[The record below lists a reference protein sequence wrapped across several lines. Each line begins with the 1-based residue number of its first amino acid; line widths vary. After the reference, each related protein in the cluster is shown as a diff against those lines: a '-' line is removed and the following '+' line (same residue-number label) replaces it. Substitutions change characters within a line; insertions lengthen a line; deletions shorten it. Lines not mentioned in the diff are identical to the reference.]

1 MILGDL
7 GADVIMVE
15 APKNV
20 TEVFPMLIDDTSYL
34 YVGQTRNKRCI
45 AVNLKK
51 EEGKDLFYRLVEKAD
66 VLIEGNLPGVLKRR
80 GLDYETLRGI
90 NQGLIYCSITGF
102 GQDGP
107 YAQRTGHEINFT
119 ALAGML
125 ATGSGDSGAP
135 AYSES
140 PALAGS
146 LGGTT
151 QAVIAIVSA
160 LYSREKSGR
169 GQYIDVSVTDGAV
182 FYHWLHAPEYLL
194 TGNLPE
200 SVASPT
206 GSDMAWM
213 NVYRARDG
221 KHLAVGCTESWRWSA
236 LCKLLGR
243 VDFVPHQFA
252 AVEKQSEMYDGFSE
266 AFLDKDRD
274 EWVKILEE
282 ADVTASPVYG
292 LDEVFADPHFRHRGM
307 VVEVD
312 HPKLGKTKLLNTP
325 FKLSETPAEVRSRPP
340 LWAEHT
346 REVLGTLLGYS
357 DDEIDRMMRDEVVE

>member
-34 YVGQTRNKRCI
+34 YTGQTRNKRCI

-51 EEGKDLFYRLVEKAD
+51 EEGKDVFCRLVEKAD
-66 VLIEGNLPGVLKRR
+66 VMIEGNLPGVLKRR
-80 GLDYETLRGI
+80 GLDYDTLRGI
-90 NQGLIYCSITGF
+90 NRRLIYCSITGY

-125 ATGSGDSGAP
+125 GTGSRGSGAP
-135 AYSES
+135 FSES

-160 LYSREKSGR
+160 LYSREKNGR
-169 GQYIDVSVTDGAV
+169 GQYIDVSVTDGAL
-182 FYHWLHAPEYLL
+182 FYHWLHAPQYLL
-194 TGNLPE
+194 TGALPE
-200 SVASPT
+200 PVASPT
-206 GSDMAWM
+206 GSDWAWL
-213 NVYRARDG
+213 NTYKARDG
-221 KHLAVGCTESWRWSA
+221 KHLAVGCTESWRWAA
-236 LCKLLGR
+236 LCKVLGR
-243 VDFVPHQFA
+243 EDFVPHQFA
-252 AVEKQSEMYDGFSE
+252 EVEKQREVYDGFSE

-274 EWVKILEE
+274 EWVKILDE
-282 ADVTASPVYG
+282 ADVTVSPVYA
-292 LDEVFADPHFRHRGM
+292 LDELFNDPHFRHRGV

-312 HPKLGKTKLLNTP
+312 HPKLGRTKLLNTP
-325 FKLSETPAEVRSRPP
+325 FRLSETPAEVRRRPP

-346 REVLGTLLGYS
+346 REVMSTLLGCS
-357 DDEIDRMMRDEVVE
+357 DDEIDRMMKDGVVE